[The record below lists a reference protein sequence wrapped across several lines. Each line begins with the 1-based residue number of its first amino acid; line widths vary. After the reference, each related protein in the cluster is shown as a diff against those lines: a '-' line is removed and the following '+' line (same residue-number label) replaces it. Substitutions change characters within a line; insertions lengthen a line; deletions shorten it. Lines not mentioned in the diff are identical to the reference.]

1 MPAIYVCPKSKVPDA
16 VARLRPSH
24 LITLLDPADDMPTPA
39 PLPGHRHL
47 RLGLH
52 DIATARPEHTAPDEQ
67 HVRELIAF
75 AGSWDRT
82 SPILVH
88 CWAGISRST
97 ASAFTIACL
106 FNEPG
111 TEREIALRLR
121 SAAAHAQPNPRIVA
135 FADAL
140 LGRDGR
146 MMDALDAMGPARVV
160 FEGHLFQLSLKA

>member
-1 MPAIYVCPKSKVPDA
+1 MFSD
-16 VARLRPSH
+16 
-24 LITLLDPADDMPTPA
+24 
-39 PLPGHRHL
+39 
-47 RLGLH
+47 
-52 DIATARPEHTAPDEQ
+52 
-67 HVRELIAF
+67 
-75 AGSWDRT
+75 
-82 SPILVH
+82 
-88 CWAGISRST
+88 
-97 ASAFTIACL
+97 
-106 FNEPG
+106 PG